1 VNGVPELSRRDLLR
15 WSALGVALTALS
27 GCGAGA
33 GPGPLTGRIDV
44 HQHMVPEA
52 YRQWLSTRGAGGAG
66 GVPMPKWT
74 ASAALASMDQ
84 GGTAKALL
92 SVSTPGVT
100 PAGTAAEAADMARL
114 VNDAAAEVVKDRPDR
129 FGFLA
134 TVPCRPSTPPSPRR
148 PGRSTSCGP
157 TG

>member
-1 VNGVPELSRRDLLR
+1 
-15 WSALGVALTALS
+15 
-27 GCGAGA
+27 
-33 GPGPLTGRIDV
+33 
-44 HQHMVPEA
+44 
-52 YRQWLSTRGAGGAG
+52 
-66 GVPMPKWT
+66 
-74 ASAALASMDQ
+74 MDQ

-134 TVPCRPSTPPSPRR
+134 TVPLPAVDVAVAEAARALDELRADGLILLAHSGDTYLGDAAQMDLFAELDRRRTVVLVHPGPLPGPAVPKVPPLAADFLLDTTRAAYLLVR
-148 PGRSTSCGP
+148 
-157 TG
+157 TGVVARYRASGSS